1 MAEEVSLKEELSAF
15 INWQKQMD
23 YEERAAIK
31 EYEGNMSRW
40 QAEMQAREEVFGKKR
55 RRNV

>member
-1 MAEEVSLKEELSAF
+1 MAKEVSLKEELSAV
-15 INWQKQMD
+15 INWEKQME

-31 EYEGNMSRW
+31 EYEGNMPRW
-40 QAEMQAREEVFGKKR
+40 QAEMQAREEVFGIKR